1 MTLDEAIK
9 HAEEVSMDNINRANI
24 LWDSKEK
31 ARCEDCAEE
40 HRQLAEWL
48 KDYKRLLE
56 QEQKTGHWEW
66 VQYDSNPNIGNWHCS
81 ECMRIVYRAIPS
93 AVTSAVYAYKYCPN
107 CGARMAES
115 EE

>member
-48 KDYKRLLE
+48 KELKRQREAWEKVKTEIVERTKRLDEHDKEDMRELVGILSILASITE
-56 QEQKTGHWEW
+56 HLQEVE
-66 VQYDSNPNIGNWHCS
+66 P
-81 ECMRIVYRAIPS
+81 
-93 AVTSAVYAYKYCPN
+93 
-107 CGARMAES
+107 
-115 EE
+115 

>member
-81 ECMRIVYRAIPS
+81 ECRNIVMECANNNEK
-93 AVTSAVYAYKYCPN
+93 VMYKYCPN

>member
-48 KDYKRLLE
+48 KELKRQREALEKVKTEIVERTKRLDEHDKEDMRELVGILSILASITE
-56 QEQKTGHWEW
+56 HLQEVE
-66 VQYDSNPNIGNWHCS
+66 P
-81 ECMRIVYRAIPS
+81 
-93 AVTSAVYAYKYCPN
+93 
-107 CGARMAES
+107 
-115 EE
+115 